1 MLVLDCADFSQA
13 DRILQAIAVEA
24 RKAGL
29 EINADKTKVLVVG
42 DLASAEHT
50 RTLSLVCRLNASN
63 TLCTWDP

>member
-1 MLVLDCADFSQA
+1 MF
-13 DRILQAIAVEA
+13 QAIAAEA
-24 RKAGL
+24 RKARL

-63 TLCTWDP
+63 TLCT